1 MSPELLAHPPEHGVR
16 PEDMDFVSRLVRE
29 RSANVLD
36 RGREYQIEA
45 RLLPIVRSDGFA
57 NIAALVERLR
67 QDRHGRLA
75 TRVVE
80 ALARHDTSFFRDVT
94 PFEALRKVVLPE
106 LVKRRGSEQS
116 LRFWSAACASGQEAY
131 SLLMT
136 LCDHFPQ
143 VRAWDVKAVGTDLS
157 DQMVQRASEGRFSQ
171 VETNRGLTMV
181 VLLKHFQ
188 ADGVGWQVKEQLRAL
203 AEFSPLNLADEWP
216 EMPPMDV
223 ILLRNVLDA
232 FDVATKRKILARVR
246 KVLRSDGYLVLG
258 ARETLAGLD
267 DSWTAEPY
275 GNVVLWRP

>member
-1 MSPELLAHPPEHGVR
+1 MSPELLARPPGHGVR

-57 NIAALVERLR
+57 DIAALVERLR

-106 LVKRRGSEQS
+106 LVKRRGSEHA

-143 VRAWDVKAVGTDLS
+143 LRAWDVKAVGTDLS
-157 DQMVQRASEGRFSQ
+157 DQMVQRASAGRFSQ
-171 VETNRGLTMV
+171 VETNRGLTMA
-181 VLLKHFQ
+181 VLVRHFQ
-188 ADGVGWQVKEQLRAL
+188 ADGVGWQVSEQLRAL
-203 AEFSPLNLADEWP
+203 AEFSPLNLAVKWP
-216 EMPPMDV
+216 ELPPMDV

-232 FDVATKRKILARVR
+232 FDVATKRRILARVR

-258 ARETLAGLD
+258 ARETLKGLD

>member
-1 MSPELLAHPPEHGVR
+1 
-16 PEDMDFVSRLVRE
+16 VRE

-143 VRAWDVKAVGTDLS
+143 LRAWDVKAVGTDLS

-188 ADGVGWQVKEQLRAL
+188 ADGVGWQVSEQLRAL
-203 AEFSPLNLADEWP
+203 AQFSPLNLADEWP
-216 EMPPMDV
+216 DLEPMDV

>member
-1 MSPELLAHPPEHGVR
+1 
-16 PEDMDFVSRLVRE
+16 
-29 RSANVLD
+29 
-36 RGREYQIEA
+36 
-45 RLLPIVRSDGFA
+45 VRSDGFA

-188 ADGVGWQVKEQLRAL
+188 ADGVGWQVSEQLRAL

-216 EMPPMDV
+216 ELPPMDV

-232 FDVATKRKILARVR
+232 FEVATKRKILARVR

-275 GNVVLWRP
+275 GNAVLWRP

>member
-1 MSPELLAHPPEHGVR
+1 VSPELLAGTPEHQVA
-16 PEDMDFVSRLVRE
+16 PEDLEFVSRLVRE

-36 RGREYQIEA
+36 RSKEYLIEA
-45 RLLPIVRSDGFA
+45 RLLPIARSDGLPSV
-57 NIAALVERLR
+57 AALVERVR

-75 TRVVE
+75 ARVVE
-80 ALARHDTSFFRDVT
+80 ALTRHDTSFFRDVT

-106 LVKRRGSEQS
+106 LVKRRGAEQS

-143 VRAWDVKAVGTDLS
+143 LRAWDVKALGTDLS
-157 DQMVQRASEGRFSQ
+157 DEKVQRAADGRFSQ

-188 ADGVGWQVKEQLRAL
+188 ADGVGWQVNEQLRAL

-216 EMPPMDV
+216 DLPPMDV

-232 FDVATKRKILARVR
+232 FDVATRRTILARVR